1 MRAIKDRIARPAI
14 RLAIISIEPLYHAQQ
29 VSWRKSSV
37 RDLQGKSAHHSSV
50 TQTTQ
55 KQKNKYEVKPQYE
68 ELYKQLNMQHAINQF
83 YEYMRAIKD
92 RIARPAI
99 RLAIISIEP
108 LYHAQQV
115 SWRKSS
121 VRDLQGKSAHHSSVV
136 FRHDKSVGHHSD
148 DRVGIFRHNKSVGQ
162 SQRGSQSAAACT
174 KPVDVNSRELS
185 TETSRCPQQNQ
196 TQQPVVAFSKNIQ
209 DDTVPTNSN
218 DAVAPQRIPHNNS
231 LATGTRRN
239 TQNAA
244 FQLIKTTSHNIC
256 HPICRQISGS
266 SNHRL
271 VALSNATTETS
282 SQHSKMLTNTC
293 RFLNH
298 PRDCAPRLP
307 AETTSSATTAS
318 RYLSKQNDDVFLVL
332 YSNYLNQISPAASY
346 STVDSR

>member
-1 MRAIKDRIARPAI
+1 MSTLKAVKSAQLVPSMTEFYLNRFLNARQKLTACETDFS
-14 RLAIISIEPLYHAQQ
+14 R
-29 VSWRKSSV
+29 R
-37 RDLQGKSAHHSSV
+37 LQGA
-50 TQTTQ
+50 
-55 KQKNKYEVKPQYE
+55 E
-68 ELYKQLNMQHAINQF
+68 
-83 YEYMRAIKD
+83 
-92 RIARPAI
+92 
-99 RLAIISIEP
+99 IS
-108 LYHAQQV
+108 
-115 SWRKSS
+115 
-121 VRDLQGKSAHHSSVV
+121 
-136 FRHDKSVGHHSD
+136 
-148 DRVGIFRHNKSVGQ
+148 
-162 SQRGSQSAAACT
+162 AACT

-218 DAVAPQRIPHNNS
+218 EAVAVHQLTTDISCEATKSCWSPSRNAFLTTILSRLVPEATLKMQRFNLSKRRRTAYVILS
-231 LATGTRRN
+231 VDRYLAT
-239 TQNAA
+239 
-244 FQLIKTTSHNIC
+244 
-256 HPICRQISGS
+256 GS

-307 AETTSSATTAS
+307 AATTSSATTAS
-318 RYLSKQNDDVFLVL
+318 RYLSKRNDDVFLAR